1 MSQPGYSNPV
11 AVGISQ
17 LTQVRAA
24 MDDAAEIFGR
34 KVDGRT
40 PIVVVPSRQNRIQW
54 GAVILG
60 VFLIFFT
67 NIADAIIPD
76 KIEVPLLGK
85 VLFVLGLIMIGRG
98 IVRASYIQ
106 VPEGMVALLA
116 RGGKHVGI
124 VSAGIHFVVPW
135 TTVSHLVTRRE
146 VPYDAPVKEA
156 PTRDNVRATI
166 DTSITFMVTD
176 PYRFV
181 YTISP
186 DGFDQVFQAACQDA
200 LRSMVRMV
208 TSDQVNDLAR
218 QETAGL
224 REELSK
230 DIAQYGVTIT
240 KINITDARPP
250 ADFLHSQEARQLAV
264 LQRAEQSERQALAQR
279 QQADQ
284 EALARQQVIARVERE
299 REQLQVQVQE
309 AETRRR
315 IAELEADAE
324 LVRLTKVEE
333 GLRNNP
339 RAAQRELAMA
349 RLEVAKALA
358 SNSRAVLQ
366 FGSVDAMTHA
376 LVMRDTVGDALAEHP
391 SPEAERLQRELIMRE
406 ALSDNPPKP
415 AAAPRQAP
423 NTRKLG
429 GPGDGSPAQG

>member
-1 MSQPGYSNPV
+1 MSQPGYTNPV

-60 VFLIFFT
+60 IFLIFFT
-67 NIADAIIPD
+67 RIAGAITPEVV
-76 KIEVPLLGK
+76 KIPLLGP
-85 VLFVLGLIMIGRG
+85 VLIFLGLISIARG

-200 LRSMVRMV
+200 LRSMVRNV

-315 IAELEADAE
+315 IAELEAEAE

-333 GLRNNP
+333 GLRSNP
-339 RAAQRELAMA
+339 RAAQRELELA

-358 SNSRAVLQ
+358 GNSRAVLQ
-366 FGSVDAMTHA
+366 FGTVDAMTHS
-376 LVMRDTVGDALAEHP
+376 LVMRDTVGGALAEP
-391 SPEAERLQRELIMRE
+391 SAAEADRLQRELIMRE
-406 ALSDNPPKP
+406 ALSDAPKAP
-415 AAAPRQAP
+415 AGPRKAPD
-423 NTRKLG
+423 TRKLG
-429 GPGDGSPAQG
+429 APGDGSHA